1 MDRCIERNL
10 SISDLGNRIQYID
23 QYIAIAI
30 DIAIIITNNTR
41 KKHGEL
47 RGRQLK
53 VIQQEGERGMLS

>member
-1 MDRCIERNL
+1 MDRYVEKPIYTSL
-10 SISDLGNRIQYID
+10 SDLGNRIQYID

-30 DIAIIITNNTR
+30 VIITYNNR
-41 KKHGEL
+41 KQHGEL